1 MLQYSKYAEVW
12 IPRIKEMVNRGVNF
26 SAFDMDTLK
35 NSLVNY
41 VKLYYPESF
50 NDLIESSEFIALL
63 DIFAYIGESYAYR
76 IDMSAPEN
84 FLGTAQR
91 KDSVITLANFLS
103 YNPSRNMPARGL
115 VKLQSIV
122 TTSPILDPYGNNLSN
137 VVVNW
142 NDPTNPIW
150 KEQFLLVMNDIF
162 AQPFGYVLPQDRVQ
176 VENTLFERYEFN
188 NNYLKNGV
196 IPFTVNVG
204 GSQYPMEM
212 VSCGLNSYGPYE
224 ITPSI
229 NQPFS
234 ILYGTDGLGDQSI
247 GTGFFIFAKQG
258 TLSSISTT
266 FNSPAP
272 NQTFDLLVNNI
283 NQTDIWLNQ
292 IDLTTGN
299 TITQWTPVPDVFEQ
313 NLFFNNIDVP
323 TKYQIQTLTNDNARL
338 LFGDGIFADLP
349 SGNFQIWYRVS
360 ANSNTVL
367 SQSALSSINGQM
379 TYQNLSGLTQTFHF
393 TASAITSFDNGAASE
408 TIEHI
413 RNTSSSLY
421 VTQNRMVNGPDYSV
435 FLTQEPSVLKSTAL
449 NRTYSGASRYITWS
463 DPSGGFEHLKL
474 FGDDLAI
481 FIRQGSAAFT
491 VNNITDVSTLING
504 YVLGVIGGTD
514 ILFTLLLS
522 GIPYYSISNNLPST
536 TIDVL
541 ANILTPPPQFA
552 TAYGYF
558 SPSTSSWQFTQSLV
572 VGSSELIGPLISI
585 VQSSTNYQT
594 WTITYQTTRLIV
606 DSPNTNFW
614 NVNNASSVLD
624 LSTLQAT
631 YDSIQILQA
640 NVNGTGTNILDSA
653 LTYQI
658 LSTDTINPTI
668 STTETQLSVFP
679 LEQYYSSNNYLIQL
693 GTILNSVI
701 QIPSTT
707 IIPSQANTI
716 TLPDYYLV
724 TSGVSTDVRVSGN
737 INNSISWSQDPNTPI
752 GQPSNIIVITSI
764 GTNNIITA
772 NVSKY
777 VYYYR
782 TTVNDPY
789 ILQPYTLATMQMY
802 ASALMSTNANLWARY
817 QGRQDLNFIWEHI
830 PENMNLIDPA
840 PTNITDI
847 VLITSSYYSSFL
859 LWLQGETL
867 NQPVP
872 PTPSQLYNSYGS
884 LLSQK
889 MISDT
894 VVLRSGKFKIIFGPY
909 ADSKNQC
916 QFNVIT
922 SPNSTTNTT
931 VVANS
936 IVSLIQTY
944 FDINNWTFGQ
954 SFYFNQL
961 STYICS
967 NNPDVLSI
975 VIIPTYPTST
985 FGSLFQINADYDE
998 ILVPNINA
1006 NMIQFVK
1013 NYNPTNLKQ
1022 G

>member
-1 MLQYSKYAEVW
+1 MLQYSKFAEVW
-12 IPRIKEMVNRGVNF
+12 IPRIKEMVNNGVNF
-26 SAFDMDTLK
+26 SAFDMDTIK

-63 DIFAYIGESYAYR
+63 DIFAYVGELYAYR

-84 FLGTAQR
+84 FIGTAQR
-91 KDSVITLANFLS
+91 KDSVITLANFLT

-115 VKLQSIV
+115 VKLRSIV
-122 TTSPILDPYGNNLSN
+122 TTSPVLDPYGNNLSN
-137 VVVNW
+137 VVINW

-150 KEQFLLVMNDIF
+150 KEQFLLVMNDIL
-162 AQPFGYVLPQDRVQ
+162 AQPFGYVLPQNRVQ

-196 IPFTVNVG
+196 IPFSISVG
-204 GSQYPMEM
+204 GSQFPMEM

-224 ITPSI
+224 LTPSV

-234 ILYGTDGLGDQSI
+234 ILYGTDGLGDQSA

-258 TLSSISTT
+258 TLSSITTT

-272 NQTFDLLVNNI
+272 NQTFDLLVSNI
-283 NQTDIWLNQ
+283 NQTDIWLNL
-292 IDLTTGN
+292 IDINTGA
-299 TITQWTPVPDVFEQ
+299 TITEWTPVPSVFEQ
-313 NLFFNNIDVP
+313 NLFFNTVDTP
-323 TKYQIQTLTNDNARL
+323 TKYQVQTLSNDNARL

-349 SGNFQIWYRVS
+349 EGNFQIWYRVS

-367 SQSALSSINGQM
+367 SQSAMSSVNGQL
-379 TYQNLSGLTQTFHF
+379 TYQNLSGITQNFQF
-393 TASAITSFDNGAASE
+393 TASATTSFDNGSTSE

-413 RNTSSSLY
+413 RNTAPSLY
-421 VTQNRMVNGPDYSV
+421 VTQNRMVNGPDYSI

-481 FIRQGSAAFT
+481 FIRQGSASFT
-491 VNNITDVSTLING
+491 VNNIIDVSTLING
-504 YVLGVIGGTD
+504 YVLGVLGGTD

-522 GIPYYSISNNLPST
+522 GIPYYSISNNLSSVAIST
-536 TIDVL
+536 L
-541 ANILTPPPQFA
+541 ASILTPPPQFA

-558 SPSTSSWQFTQSLV
+558 SPSTSSWQFTQNLV
-572 VGSSELIGPLISI
+572 TGSSELIGPLISV
-585 VQSSTNYQT
+585 VQSASNYQT
-594 WTITYQTTRLIV
+594 WTVTYQTTRLIV

-614 NVNNASSVLD
+614 NANNASSVLD

-631 YDSIQILQA
+631 YDSVQILQA
-640 NVNGTGTNILDSA
+640 NVNGTGTNILDSN
-653 LTYQI
+653 LIYQV
-658 LSTDTINPTI
+658 LSTDTINPTLGG
-668 STTETQLSVFP
+668 TETQLSVFP
-679 LEQYYSSNNYLIQL
+679 LEEYYSTNNYLIQL
-693 GTILNSVI
+693 GTILNSVM
-701 QIPSTT
+701 T
-707 IIPSQANTI
+707 IHSSAVLPTQPTII

-724 TSGVSTDVRVSGN
+724 TSNTMTDVRVTGN
-737 INNSISWSQDPNTPI
+737 INNSISWTQDPNTPI
-752 GQPSNIIVITSI
+752 GQPSNVIVINSV
-764 GTNNIITA
+764 GTNTTITVT
-772 NVSKY
+772 VSKY

-782 TTVNDPY
+782 TTINDPY
-789 ILQPYTLATMQMY
+789 ILQPYTLATMQSY
-802 ASALMSTNANLWARY
+802 STSVTTTSSNLWTRY
-817 QGRQDLNFIWEHI
+817 QGRQGLNFIWEHI

-840 PTNITDI
+840 PTNIIDI

-859 LWLQGETL
+859 MWLQGERL
-867 NQPVP
+867 NPPTP
-872 PTPSQLYNSYGS
+872 PTPSQLYNSYGN

-894 VVLRSGKFKIIFGPY
+894 AVLRSGQFKIIFGPY

-916 QFNVIT
+916 VFNVIA
-922 SPNSTTNTT
+922 SPNSNTNAN
-931 VVANS
+931 VIANS

-944 FDINNWTFGQ
+944 FDINNWNFGQ

-985 FGSLFQINADYDE
+985 FGSLFQINADYGE
-998 ILVPNINA
+998 ILIPHINA
-1006 NMIQFVK
+1006 DMIKFVK

-1022 G
+1022 L